1 MVFAYFPVT
10 QKERPLFLFSDMP
23 IDDQTQAR
31 LKALTSDSNGLR
43 VEAASEQT
51 RLLFT
56 QGQVGQMVTVGVA
69 CAIALVFWQQVPS
82 ARLAAWFCPL
92 LLLSGWRAVLI
103 ARFRRCNPPDAD
115 LTRWRRQ
122 FLVGAVGTATLL
134 SAAWWVLAPLGGF
147 EQHVLLAF
155 IFGGMSLGAVSVLGA
170 ALSIYVVYIALLCLP
185 GMLWMLLQGSSTYT
199 LMAGL
204 TLIFFS
210 AMVFT
215 GRGHHRTLMR
225 IMILSSANQAL
236 SEQQERLRDFAEMGA
251 DLFWESDAQGCF
263 KYLSEGYKTLTG
275 VASKKMLGQPIGHAG
290 GPALLPEHHLQ
301 ITDANGVH
309 LPLHDHTID
318 WELPDGRAAVLL
330 SNALPIVDRETGF
343 RGFRGTVRD
352 ITEQH
357 RLAEKLKHQAT
368 HDDLTE
374 LGNRR
379 EFERRLSTMLLGAQ
393 KGGATHAVCYVDLD
407 QFKVVNDTCGH
418 AAGDALLRRIAGELL
433 QRLRS
438 RDTLARLG
446 GDEFGILLE
455 HCSAADALA
464 LAHEVRN
471 TIAAIRFQWEESVF
485 NVTASIGLVAIDAN
499 SADLAGVMM
508 AADTACFAAKDA
520 GRNRVHAFEVD
531 DQTLSRQHGEM
542 QWVTR
547 INEALDHN
555 RFVLVAQ
562 PVLSLVEQSEKS
574 DREHARFELLV
585 RMRDTDDTLIL
596 PGAFLPAA
604 ERYNL
609 ATRVDRWV
617 VDAAFHAL
625 LVPDSQLDAVEM
637 CSINLS
643 GHSLSDEDFVDYLS
657 QRFREQALPAHKIC
671 FEITET
677 AAMTN
682 LNAAIGFMERL
693 RRFGCRFALDDF
705 GTGLS
710 SFGYLR
716 NLPVDYIKIDGV
728 FVRDMVDD
736 KIDFAMVK
744 SIHEMG
750 RVMGKQ
756 TVAEYVESVEI
767 LELLRD
773 IGVDYAQGFSVGK
786 PQPMAAYGIGG
797 KLVELDAMADSA

>member
-1 MVFAYFPVT
+1 
-10 QKERPLFLFSDMP
+10 MP
-23 IDDQTQAR
+23 IDGETETK
-31 LKALTSDSNGLR
+31 LNALAPDDNGKR
-43 VEAASEQT
+43 VEIASQQT

-56 QGQVGQMVTVGVA
+56 QGQTGQMATIGVV
-69 CAIALVFWQQVPS
+69 CAIALVFWQQVPA
-82 ARLAAWFCPL
+82 ARLAAWLCPIL
-92 LLLSGWRAVLI
+92 LLTGWRTLLVV
-103 ARFRRCNPPDAD
+103 RFRRCDPPDED
-115 LTRWRRQ
+115 LPRWRRH
-122 FLVGAVGTATLL
+122 FLFGATGTAALL
-134 SAAWWVLAPLGGF
+134 GFVWWVIGTFGGF

-155 IFGGMSLGAVSVLGA
+155 IFGGLSLGAISVLGA
-170 ALSIYVVYIALLCLP
+170 TLRVYVVYIALLCLP
-185 GMLWMLLQGSSTYT
+185 GMLWMLLQDSSTYT
-199 LMAGL
+199 AMAGL
-204 TLIFFS
+204 TLIFFA
-210 AMVFT
+210 AMVAT
-215 GRGHHRTLMR
+215 GRGHHQTLMR
-225 IMILSSANQAL
+225 MMALNSANQAL
-236 SEQQERLRDFAEMGA
+236 REQQERLRDFAEMGA
-251 DLFWESDAQGCF
+251 DLFWESDAQGRF

-290 GPALLPEHHLQ
+290 GPALMPEHHLQ
-301 ITDANGVH
+301 ICDATGAH
-309 LPLHDHTID
+309 LPVRDHTID
-318 WELPDGRAAVLL
+318 WQLPDGRAAVLL
-330 SNALPIVDRETGF
+330 SNALPISDNETGF

-357 RLAEKLKHQAT
+357 RLAEKLTHQAT

-379 EFERRLSTMLLGAQ
+379 EFERRLSSMLVSAQ
-393 KGGATHAVCYVDLD
+393 KGGSTHAVCYVDLD

-455 HCSAADALA
+455 HCAADDALA
-464 LAHEVRN
+464 LAHEVRS

-485 NVTASIGLVAIDAN
+485 NVTASIGLVGVDAN
-499 SADLAGVMM
+499 SDDLAAVMM
-508 AADTACFAAKDA
+508 AADTACYAAKEG
-520 GRNRVHAFEVD
+520 GRNRVHVYEAD
-531 DQTLSRQHGEM
+531 DQMLSQRHGEM

-547 INEALDHN
+547 ITDALDHD

-562 PVLSLVEQSEKS
+562 PVLPLAERPHTADSKHS
-574 DREHARFELLV
+574 HFELLV
-585 RMRDTDDTLIL
+585 RMRGPDDTLIS
-596 PGAFLPAA
+596 PDAFLAAA
-604 ERYNL
+604 ESYNL
-609 ATRVDRWV
+609 ATRLDRWV
-617 VDAAFHAL
+617 VDAAFRSL
-625 LVPDSQLDAVEM
+625 LVSGSRLDAVDTF
-637 CSINLS
+637 SINLS
-643 GHSLSDEDFVDYLS
+643 GQSLSDEDFIDYLS
-657 QRFREQALPAHKIC
+657 QRLREQALPAHKIC

-682 LNAAIGFMERL
+682 LSAAIGFMQRL

-736 KIDFAMVK
+736 KIDCAMVK

-756 TVAEYVESVEI
+756 TVAEYVESDEI
-767 LELLRD
+767 LKLLRG
-773 IGVDYAQGFSVGK
+773 IGVDYAQGYAVGK
-786 PQPMAAYGIGG
+786 PQPLAAYGLGAELI
-797 KLVELDAMADSA
+797 ELDAMAN

>member
-1 MVFAYFPVT
+1 
-10 QKERPLFLFSDMP
+10 MP
-23 IDDQTQAR
+23 IDSETEER
-31 LKALTSDSNGLR
+31 LKVLAPGDNGVR

-56 QGQVGQMVTVGVA
+56 QGQVGQAVTIGVA
-69 CAIALVFWQQVPS
+69 CVVVLVFWAQGPA
-82 ARLAAWFCPL
+82 ARLAAWLCPI
-92 LLLSGWRAVLI
+92 LLLSGWRALLI
-103 ARFRRCNPPDAD
+103 VRFQRCNPPDVG
-115 LTRWRRQ
+115 LVRWRRR
-122 FLVGAVGTATLL
+122 FFFGAIGTATLL
-134 SAAWWVLAPLGGF
+134 SSAWWALAPLGNF

-155 IFGGMSLGAVSVLGA
+155 IFGGLSLGAVSVLGA
-170 ALSIYVVYIALLCLP
+170 ALSVYVVYIALLCLP

-199 LMAGL
+199 AMAGL

-225 IMILSSANQAL
+225 IMVLRSTNQAL

-251 DLFWESDAQGCF
+251 DLFWESDAQGRF
-263 KYLSEGYKTLTG
+263 KYLSEGYKALTG

-301 ITDANGVH
+301 ITDAGGAH

-318 WELPDGRAAVLL
+318 WVLPDGRVAVLL
-330 SNALPIVDRETGF
+330 SNALPIVDGDTGF

-379 EFERRLSTMLLGAQ
+379 EFERRLSSMLLSAK
-393 KGGATHAVCYVDLD
+393 KGGSTHAVCYVDLD

-471 TIAAIRFQWEESVF
+471 TIATIRFHWEESVF
-485 NVTASIGLVAIDAN
+485 NITASIGLVGIDAN
-499 SADLAGVMM
+499 SEDFAGVMM
-508 AADTACFAAKDA
+508 AADTACYAAKEA
-520 GRNRVHAFEVD
+520 GRNRVHVYEVD
-531 DQTLSRQHGEM
+531 DQMLSRQHGEM
-542 QWVTR
+542 RWVAR
-547 INEALDHN
+547 INEALDHD

-562 PVLSLVEQSEKS
+562 PLLPLAERSDAADSEHS
-574 DREHARFELLV
+574 HFELLV
-585 RMRDTDDTLIL
+585 RMRSADDTLIF

-609 ATRVDRWV
+609 ATRLDRWV
-617 VDAAFHAL
+617 VDAAFRAF
-625 LVPDSQLDAVEM
+625 LVSGSQLNAVDM

-643 GHSLSDEDFVDYLS
+643 GHSLSDEDFIDYLS
-657 QRFREQALPAHKIC
+657 QRFREQTLPAHKIC

-705 GTGLS
+705 GTGVS

-756 TVAEYVESVEI
+756 TVAEYVESEEI
-767 LELLRD
+767 LNLLRD
-773 IGVDYAQGFSVGK
+773 IGVDYAQGYAVGK
-786 PQPMAAYGIGG
+786 PRPMAVYGIGG
-797 KLVELDAMADSA
+797 KVVELDTVADSA